1 MFKKVRAIHV
11 AVNDLEEAKKLYAD
25 NFGLEAFNSGE
36 LPLLGIKNAF
46 LQVGDA
52 VIEFIEPLNREE
64 GPVSKFLDTRGE
76 GIYMIAL
83 EVDNIDSAIESM
95 QKKGIRLIS
104 ADAESRAKGIPVYIH
119 PKSTKGI
126 LIELVEKK

>member
-25 NFGLEAFNSGE
+25 NFGMEAFNDGE

-46 LQVGDA
+46 LQIGDA
-52 VIEFIEPLNREE
+52 VIEMIEPLNKEE
-64 GPVSKFLDTRGE
+64 GAVSKFLEKRGE

-83 EVDNIDSAIESM
+83 EVDNIDEAIESL

>member
-11 AVNDLEEAKKLYAD
+11 AVNDIEEAKKVYAD
-25 NFGLEAFNSGE
+25 NFGMETFNEGE

-46 LQVGDA
+46 LQIGDT
-52 VIEFIEPLNREE
+52 VIEFIEPLDKEDSV
-64 GPVSKFLDTRGE
+64 VSKFLEKRGE
-76 GIYMIAL
+76 GMYMIAL
-83 EVDNIDSAIESM
+83 EVDNIDETVESL

-104 ADAESRAKGIPVYIH
+104 ADAESREKGIPVYIH

>member
-1 MFKKVRAIHV
+1 MFKKVRAIHL

-25 NFGLEAFNSGE
+25 NFGMEAFNDGE

-46 LQVGDA
+46 LQIGDA
-52 VIEFIEPLNREE
+52 VIEMIEPLNKEE
-64 GPVSKFLDTRGE
+64 GAVSKFLEKRGE

-83 EVDNIDSAIESM
+83 EVDNIDEAIESL

>member
-11 AVNDLEEAKKLYAD
+11 AVNDLEEAKNLYAD

-83 EVDNIDSAIESM
+83 EVDNIDAAIESM

>member
-83 EVDNIDSAIESM
+83 EVDNIDAAIESM